1 MKADFSKIIRESI
14 HITKSNKRLWVL
26 GLVVA
31 SISAGGNFGSG
42 GNFGDL
48 GKQFD
53 KSKQENNIQLDSL
66 YDFNNLNAPENP
78 TNNLLNS
85 NLLTSAEQL
94 PQILGAPTTSL
105 VGLLKLIPLS
115 FFAGL
120 GLLLTVAILLGIA
133 VSLYAQ
139 SWAQS
144 GLIAGINLQSAG
156 ENPSLYQMSDKG
168 KLNAVQVIKLRL
180 FPGLLFALIV
190 VLSGLLLAIPAIAL
204 GSEGRVLTIALGIPY
219 IVLVVI
225 ASIIVSA
232 SIHLGVLAVNLESLD
247 WKAGFKKGFSVFKK
261 FFWDVFIMSIINCF
275 AGCVFGLAGLII
287 IAVLIAIGGAA
298 VLGVT
303 AFPPFLV
310 AAGPI
315 IFLALLALIFAMGLL
330 GAISA
335 VFKQATWV
343 LLYKQLTEEAHG
355 AN

>member
-48 GKQFD
+48 AKQFD
-53 KSKQENNIQLDSL
+53 KPKQENNVQLDSMFKL
-66 YDFNNLNAPENP
+66 DGPP
-78 TNNLLNS
+78 IPQQNLLNE

-94 PQILGAPTTSL
+94 PQILGASTTSL

-120 GLLLTVAILLGIA
+120 GLLVTIAILVGIA

-168 KLNAVQVIKLRL
+168 KLNAAQVIKLRL
-180 FPGLLFALIV
+180 YPGLLFALIV
-190 VLSGLLLAIPAIAL
+190 VLSGLMLAIPAVAL
-204 GSEGRVLTIALGIPY
+204 SSEGRVLTMALGIPY
-219 IVLVVI
+219 VVLIVI
-225 ASIIVSA
+225 ASIIISA

-247 WKAGFKKGFSVFKK
+247 WQAGFKKGFSVFKK

-275 AGCVFGLAGLII
+275 AGCVFGLAGLIV

-335 VFKQATWV
+335 VFKQSTWV

-355 AN
+355 IN

>member
-1 MKADFSKIIRESI
+1 MKADFSKIIGESI
-14 HITKSNKRLWVL
+14 RITKSNKRLWVL

-53 KSKQENNIQLDSL
+53 KTKQENNVQLDPL
-66 YDFNNLNAPENP
+66 YDFNNPNTPENP
-78 TNNLLNS
+78 TDNLLNS

-94 PQILGAPTTSL
+94 PQILGASTTSL
-105 VGLLKLIPLS
+105 VGLLKLIPFS

-120 GLLLTVAILLGIA
+120 GLLVTAAVLLGIA

-144 GLIAGINLQSAG
+144 GLIAGINLQSGG

-168 KLNAVQVIKLRL
+168 KLNAIQVIKIKL
-180 FPGLLFALIV
+180 FPGLSFALLVIF
-190 VLSGLLLAIPAIAL
+190 SGLILAIPAVAL

-219 IVLVVI
+219 VVLIII
-225 ASIIVSA
+225 ASIIMSA
-232 SIHLGVLAVNLESLD
+232 SIHLGVLAINLESLD
-247 WKAGFKKGFSVFKK
+247 WKVGFKKGFTVFKK
-261 FFWDVFIMSIINCF
+261 FFFDVLIMSIINCF
-275 AGCVFGLAGLII
+275 AGCVFGLAGLVV
-287 IAVLIAIGGAA
+287 IAVLIAIGGVA

-315 IFLALLALIFAMGLL
+315 IFLAILALIFGMGLL

-335 VFKQATWV
+335 VFKQSTWV
-343 LLYKQLTEEAHG
+343 LLYKQLTEEPNG
-355 AN
+355 TN

>member
-53 KSKQENNIQLDSL
+53 KTKQENNVQLDSL
-66 YDFNNLNAPENP
+66 FKLDGPP
-78 TNNLLNS
+78 IPQQNLLNE

-94 PQILGAPTTSL
+94 PQILGASTTSL
-105 VGLLKLIPLS
+105 VGLLKLIPFS

-120 GLLLTVAILLGIA
+120 GLLLTVAVLLGIA

-168 KLNAVQVIKLRL
+168 KLNAVQVIKIRI
-180 FPGLLFALIV
+180 FPGLLFVLLV
-190 VLSGLLLAIPAIAL
+190 VLSGLMLAIPAIAL
-204 GSEGRVLTIALGIPY
+204 GSEGKVLTIALGIPY
-219 IVLVVI
+219 VVLIVI
-225 ASIIVSA
+225 ASIIMSA
-232 SIHLGVLAVNLESLD
+232 SIHLGVIAINLESLD
-247 WKAGFKKGFSVFKK
+247 WKAGFKKGFTIFKK
-261 FFWDVFIMSIINCF
+261 FFFDVLIMSIINCF
-275 AGCVFGLAGLII
+275 AGCVFGLSGLVII
-287 IAVLIAIGGAA
+287 VILIAIGGAA

-310 AAGPI
+310 VAGPI
-315 IFLALLALIFAMGLL
+315 IFLAVLALIFGMGLL

-335 VFKQATWV
+335 VFKQSTWV

-355 AN
+355 TK

>member
-1 MKADFSKIIRESI
+1 MKADFSKIIRKSI
-14 HITKSNKRLWVL
+14 RITKSNKRLWVL

-53 KSKQENNIQLDSL
+53 KTKQENNVQLDSL
-66 YDFNNLNAPENP
+66 FKFDGPP
-78 TNNLLNS
+78 IPQQNLLNS
-85 NLLTSAEQL
+85 NLLASAEQL
-94 PQILGAPTTSL
+94 PQILGASTTSL
-105 VGLLKLIPLS
+105 MGLFKLIPFS
-115 FFAGL
+115 FFASL
-120 GLLLTVAILLGIA
+120 GLLLTLAVLLGIA

-144 GLIAGINLQSAG
+144 GLIAGINLQSTG

-168 KLNAVQVIKLRL
+168 KLNAIQVIKIKLL
-180 FPGLLFALIV
+180 PGLLFALLVIF
-190 VLSGLLLAIPAIAL
+190 SGLILAIPAIAL
-204 GSEGRVLTIALGIPY
+204 GSEGRILTVALGIPY
-219 IVLVVI
+219 VVLIVI
-225 ASIIVSA
+225 ASIIMSA
-232 SIHLGVLAVNLESLD
+232 SIHLGVIAINLESLD
-247 WKAGFKKGFSVFKK
+247 WKAGFKKGFTIFKK
-261 FFWDVFIMSIINCF
+261 FFFDVLIMSIINCF
-275 AGCVFGLAGLII
+275 AGCVFGVAGLIV

-315 IFLALLALIFAMGLL
+315 IFLALLALIFGMGLL

-335 VFKQATWV
+335 VFKQSTWV
-343 LLYKQLTEEAHG
+343 LLYKQLTEEPNG
-355 AN
+355 TN